1 MASLI
6 TSHIENYSTRNVDE
20 FLSTEVTV
28 TAPAAAVEFAAGT
41 PEALDLLI
49 VASSAAGA
57 AASAL
62 LGAAGEPLCSV
73 KLHRDSVSLFEVAPG
88 SALAVI
94 PGGVDDA
101 AETAWL
107 EQLLARTKP
116 RGIVVADVRPLP
128 VSIVALP
135 PPFAVFSLATDAAAT
150 GGGDIP
156 SPVPPP
162 LMLDG
167 CAAAAFEHAMFKGV
181 PCVAVRM
188 YASLADSCSTD
199 GGIAVGK
206 ALAGALARVRSNI
219 PAAAG
224 TAAAGAAAGSTTAAA
239 AAAAAEPSSEA
250 FAKRFG
256 AEITKSRASTRS
268 ITAAS
273 MYL

>member
-6 TSHIENYSTRNVDE
+6 TSHIENYATRNVDE

-28 TAPAAAVEFAAGT
+28 TAPPAAVEFPAGT
-41 PEALDLLI
+41 PAALDVLV
-49 VASSAAGA
+49 VASSSAGA
-57 AASAL
+57 AACAL

-73 KLHRDSVSLFEVAPG
+73 KLHRDTVSLFEVAPG

-101 AETAWL
+101 AETEWL

-116 RGIVVADVRPLP
+116 RGVVVADVRPLP

-135 PPFAVFSLATDAAAT
+135 PPFAVFSLATDAAAS
-150 GGGDIP
+150 GAGDIP

-181 PCVAVRM
+181 PCVAVRL

-199 GGIAVGK
+199 GGVAVGK
-206 ALAGALARVRSNI
+206 ALAGALARVRSHV
-219 PAAAG
+219 PTAAAG
-224 TAAAGAAAGSTTAAA
+224 TAAAAGAATPAIAAD
-239 AAAAAEPSSEA
+239 PGSEA
-250 FAKRFG
+250 FGKRF
-256 AEITKSRASTRS
+256 AVEIKRARASTRS